1 MKFLFVFSFSC
12 AIILAYLGSD
22 TNNFKNESHALIN
35 TRVQSDNLIESW
47 TKKIENFAFFSDGK
61 FREIIVSGITRLEKN
76 SDFIP
81 DAHQTKKSLKV
92 LDFEAEENKH
102 YTTKHNTLKE
112 AAKEIV
118 TVIRASR
125 HSHSATPVAN
135 ASTQ

>member
-1 MKFLFVFSFSC
+1 MKFLLAFSFSC
-12 AIILAYLGSD
+12 AIIVAYLWIETKD
-22 TNNFKNESHALIN
+22 FENENYALMN
-35 TRVQSDNLIESW
+35 ARVQSDNLIESW

-61 FREIIVSGITRLEKN
+61 FREIIVSGITRLEKH

-81 DAHQTKKSLKV
+81 DAYQTKKSLKF